1 MKEFIDVTRTIAPGM
16 TVYPGDTIPR
26 FDKKDFGQYVI
37 TDLLLSTHSG
47 THIDAPSH
55 YLKNDAT
62 VDRIPLP
69 ALIGECIVIDVS
81 GVYGEILPADI
92 GNRTDGAERVL
103 LRTGYRDNDHFN
115 PEYSSPGLRTAE
127 MFTDQGIC
135 CIGTDAPSIEK
146 FEGPGDVHRELLGE
160 GIVIIEFLDLDQVRE
175 GTYTMIGLP
184 LKLGGLDGSP
194 ARVILCR

>member
-1 MKEFIDVTRTIAPGM
+1 MKEFIDVTRYIEPGM

-26 FDKKDFGQYVI
+26 FDQKDHGQYLI
-37 TDLLLSTHSG
+37 TDLVMSTHSG

-62 VDRIPLP
+62 IDRIPLP

-81 GVYGEILPADI
+81 DVHGEIRPADI
-92 GNRTDGAERVL
+92 GNRADGAERVL
-103 LRTGYRDNDHFN
+103 LRTGYRDDDHFH
-115 PEYSSPGLRTAE
+115 PGYSSPGLRTAE
-127 MFTDQGIC
+127 MFADQGLC

-146 FEGPGDVHRELLGE
+146 FEGPGDVHRKLLGKE
-160 GIVIIEFLDLDQVRE
+160 IAIIEFLELSQVRE

-184 LKLGGLDGSP
+184 LKLRGLDGSP